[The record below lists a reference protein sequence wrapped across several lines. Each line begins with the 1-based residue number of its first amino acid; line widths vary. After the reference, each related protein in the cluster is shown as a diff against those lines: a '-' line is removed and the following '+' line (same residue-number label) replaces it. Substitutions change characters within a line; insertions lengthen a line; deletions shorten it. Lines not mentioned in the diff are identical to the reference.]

1 LGNALYW
8 TATII
13 ASLIAAAVAVGYVSD
28 ASEGVP
34 FISVTALTVA
44 GAIWLVG
51 WTCRNLS
58 ALSS

>member
-1 LGNALYW
+1 LAKILYW
-8 TATII
+8 TATMI
-13 ASLIAAAVAVGYVSD
+13 AGLIAAAVVVGYISN

-44 GAIWLVG
+44 GAVWLIG
-51 WTCRNLS
+51 WICRNLS

>member
-1 LGNALYW
+1 VKAGYSDQGP
-8 TATII
+8 II
-13 ASLIAAAVAVGYVSD
+13 AGLMTAAVAIGYVSD

-44 GAIWLVG
+44 VAIWVVG
-51 WTCRNLS
+51 WICRLS